1 MRSTADAVVIGGG
14 IHGCSVAYHLAARGM
29 RTVVL
34 LEREYLAAGGT
45 GRSAAGIRHQFGT
58 EVNVRLARAS
68 LRMMEALTE
77 ELQYGRSIDLMQKGY
92 LMLAYTE
99 TQLEQFC
106 WNTGL
111 QCSMDPE
118 NLTVILTPD
127 EIHELNPYLNLEGVL
142 GASFNPRD
150 GHVNPWH
157 VTQAY
162 AEAGMRAGV
171 EINRFTEA
179 VGIILDA
186 GRVSGVRTSRGDIAT
201 PIVVDCAGPR
211 GHLVAAMAGLDV
223 PLVPQRHQILV
234 TEPVEEICPMM
245 VLSFTHGTY
254 FKQTPHGSLLMGYGD
269 PEHEVIGLEQDGTWD
284 FLEEVARRVTFH
296 LPVAAQARVV
306 RQWAGLYDM
315 TPDSQAILGG
325 TPQVEG
331 FYLDVGWSGHG
342 LMLGPIVGK
351 VLSEII
357 VGEPPSI
364 DVSAIR
370 PERFAEGDLCPEP
383 ACV

>member
-29 RTVVL
+29 RNVVL
-34 LEREYLAAGGT
+34 LEKDYLAAGGT

-68 LRMMEALTE
+68 LRMMENLTE
-77 ELQYGRSIDLMQKGY
+77 ELQYGRSIDLTQKGY
-92 LMLAYTE
+92 LILAYSE
-99 TQLEQFC
+99 SQLGQFRQ
-106 WNTGL
+106 NTDL
-111 QCSMDPE
+111 QRSIDPE
-118 NLTVILTPD
+118 NLTVILSPD
-127 EIHELNPYLNLEGVL
+127 EIRELNPYLNLEGVV

-162 AEAGMRAGV
+162 AEAAMRDGV

-179 VGIILDA
+179 TGIALDG
-186 GRVSGVRTSRGDIAT
+186 GRVTGVRTTRGDIVT
-201 PIVVDCAGPR
+201 PVVVNCAGPH
-211 GHLVAAMAGLDV
+211 GHLVAAMAGVDV

-234 TEPVEEICPMM
+234 TEPFEEICPLM

-254 FKQTPHGSLLMGYGD
+254 FKQTPHGSLLVGYGD
-269 PEHEVIGLEQDGTWD
+269 PEHEVIGLDQDGTWD
-284 FLEEVARRVTFH
+284 FLEQAARRISFH
-296 LPVAAQARVV
+296 LPIAAEARVV

-325 TPQVEG
+325 ASCVEG
-331 FYLDVGWSGHG
+331 LYLDIGWSGHG
-342 LMLGPIVGK
+342 LQLGPVVGK
-351 VLSEII
+351 VLAEII
-357 VGEPPSI
+357 VGECPSI
-364 DVSAIR
+364 DVSAMR
-370 PERFAEGDLCPEP
+370 LERFAEGDLCPEP